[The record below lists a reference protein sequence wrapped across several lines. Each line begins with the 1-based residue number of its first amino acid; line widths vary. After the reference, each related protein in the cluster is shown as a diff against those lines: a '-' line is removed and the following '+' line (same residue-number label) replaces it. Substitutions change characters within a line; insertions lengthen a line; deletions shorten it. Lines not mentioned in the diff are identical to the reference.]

1 MSKIQGGM
9 SPARRRVLERQRKKL
24 KRRRQLAVL
33 LGIAVLAAIM
43 FWLGRKT
50 AGAPEQEVLSRYN
63 RGEKD
68 MVTAGDASP
77 VAPAVNAESD
87 KTWVVDSR
95 RVLSDL
101 ETEQKL
107 ALLAAEDKEIAAIYA
122 ERERYPEEL
131 LTALANN
138 PEMIDFAA
146 GYPDAEKAVNG
157 GFTESEL
164 SEEFPLLLQWDS
176 RWGYAPYGDSC
187 IGIAGCAPTCLSM
200 VILSL
205 THNEEATPDKIAD
218 YSMAYGH
225 YVEGV
230 GTSWTLLTEAA
241 EAYGVGAREMGLDE
255 AEIKAF
261 LDNDGLIICSMRPG
275 DFTTQ
280 GHFIVICGYDKNG
293 FFIKDPNSM
302 ERTDRQWTYEEIW
315 YQIKNLWGYSLNFK
329 KREVILY
336 GGPYRK

>member
-1 MSKIQGGM
+1 MNKVRGGM

-24 KRRRQLAVL
+24 KRRRQLVVAV
-33 LGIAVLAAIM
+33 GIVILTTVM
-43 FWLGRKT
+43 FLLGRKT
-50 AGAPEQEVLSRYN
+50 AESPEQEIPNHNNSEAEDL
-63 RGEKD
+63 
-68 MVTAGDASP
+68 VTAGDASP
-77 VAPAVNAESD
+77 VVPAANVESD
-87 KTWVVDSR
+87 KTWVVDDR

-107 ALLAAEDKEIAAIYA
+107 AILAAEDKEIAEIYA
-122 ERERYPEEL
+122 EREKYPEEL

-138 PEMIDFAA
+138 PEMTDFVA
-146 GYPDAEKAVNG
+146 GYLDAEKAVNG

-225 YVEGV
+225 YVDGM
-230 GTSWTLLTEAA
+230 GTAWTLLTEAA
-241 EAYGVGAREMGLDE
+241 EVYGVGVREMGLDE
-255 AEIKAF
+255 TEIKAF
-261 LDNDGLIICSMRPG
+261 LDNGGLIICSMRPG

-293 FFIKDPNSM
+293 FFVKDPNSR
-302 ERTDRQWTYEEIW
+302 ERSDRQWTYEEIW
-315 YQIKNLWGYSLNFK
+315 YQIKNLWGYSTNLRQ
-329 KREVILY
+329 REVILY
-336 GGPYRK
+336 EGPYKK